1 MIKLVVFDLDGTL
14 LDTIEDLGDSVNE
27 VLSARGYPEHTYD
40 KYRLFIGDG
49 MKKLILR
56 ALPSK
61 AKEDPVLV
69 SDVLA
74 EYQAAY
80 ERNWRKKSCPY
91 AGITNCLRELQTT
104 GTRSAILSN
113 KPHRF
118 TEMCVSHLLSEF
130 NFDKVYGEREGVP
143 RKPDP
148 AGALAICRELDIL
161 PQETMF
167 VGDTSVDVLT
177 GVRAGMMSVGVLW
190 GFRGEEELRDSGA
203 EHIIS
208 HPNKLLGLM
217 GFEE

>member
-1 MIKLVVFDLDGTL
+1 
-14 LDTIEDLGDSVNE
+14 
-27 VLSARGYPEHTYD
+27 
-40 KYRLFIGDG
+40 
-49 MKKLILR
+49 
-56 ALPSK
+56 
-61 AKEDPVLV
+61 
-69 SDVLA
+69 
-74 EYQAAY
+74 
-80 ERNWRKKSCPY
+80 
-91 AGITNCLRELQTT
+91 
-104 GTRSAILSN
+104 
-113 KPHRF
+113 
-118 TEMCVSHLLSEF
+118 MCVSHLLSEF